1 MEPRRARR
9 AAKNDKARKVV
20 AIVAAAAVAGVGVTL
35 SLAAWNDTEWLFA
48 SNGTGGPGITTS
60 TFELE
65 QVALPAAGTAPGSVS
80 WADFEANP
88 GNGVTFTLADLT
100 PGDSTYALVALR
112 SKAGSLGGEATL
124 ASAVAATGVTVADAG
139 GHLWNATD
147 VRVATWNGPDVS
159 ATKACN
165 AATFGGAGNTTIAT
179 GDLGV
184 TGGNAAQ
191 TYAADAGDVNFYCF
205 ELTFTVPGTLPA
217 GITTVDDYMGRSIA
231 PAWKFDAVSD

>member
-9 AAKNDKARKVV
+9 AMKNNKARKVI
-20 AIVAAAAVAGVGVTL
+20 AIVAAAAVAGVGATL

-48 SNGTGGPGITTS
+48 SDGTGGPGITTS

-65 QVALPAAGTAPGSVS
+65 QVALPAAGTAPATVT

-88 GNGVTFTLADLT
+88 GNGVTFTLTDLT
-100 PGDSTYALVALR
+100 PGDATYALVALR
-112 SKAGSLGGEATL
+112 SKVGSLGGEATL
-124 ASAVAATGVTVADAG
+124 ASAVAANGVTVADAG

-147 VRVATWNGPDVS
+147 LRVATWNGADVT

-165 AATFGGAGNTTIAT
+165 AATFGGTGNTTIAS
-179 GDLGV
+179 GDLG
-184 TGGNAAQ
+184 TASGNAAQ

-205 ELTFTVPGTLPA
+205 ELTFTVPGTLPT
-217 GITTVDDYMGRSIA
+217 GITVDDYMGRRIA

>member
-9 AAKNDKARKVV
+9 AAKNNKARKVV
-20 AIVAAAAVAGVGVTL
+20 AIIAAAAVAGVGASL

-48 SNGTGGPGITTS
+48 GAGNDPGITTS

-65 QVALPAAGTAPGSVS
+65 QVALPAAGTAPGSVTWS
-80 WADFEANP
+80 DFETNP
-88 GNGVTFTLADLT
+88 GNGVTFTVTDLT

-112 SKAGSLGGEATL
+112 SKTGSLGGDATL
-124 ASAVAATGVTVADAG
+124 APAVAATGVTVADAG

-147 VRVATWNGPDVS
+147 VRVATWHGADVS

-179 GDLGV
+179 GDLGAS
-184 TGGNAAQ
+184 GGTAAQ
-191 TYAADAGDVNFYCF
+191 AYAADAGDVNFYCF
-205 ELTFTVPGTLPA
+205 ELTFTVPGALPS